1 MANCVKS
8 VLDNDYG
15 NLDDISIMDEKT
27 LFEIDS
33 DRRFGYNWISEHSV
47 FIHDR
52 VFVGDEDSRAI
63 ICAVRVLAVLGDY
76 KIRIISNIF
85 SRLSNISI
93 VFNNNEILNINAILD
108 DVIEND
114 ENDILNKFN
123 EILRGVQRICSIY
136 RFLQDGF

>member
-1 MANCVKS
+1 MRRKNMANCVKS

-15 NLDDISIMDEKT
+15 NLDDILIMDEKT

-85 SRLSNISI
+85 SRSSNISI
-93 VFNNNEILNINAILD
+93 VFNNNEILNILPTFY
-108 DVIEND
+108 
-114 ENDILNKFN
+114 LNSLKHSLLPSTCT
-123 EILRGVQRICSIY
+123 I
-136 RFLQDGF
+136 FLPQLFYQI